1 MTRDTD
7 GDGVADDQGDADLAG
22 RTSDQPTTDQE
33 DEQDDDPQGMKGQ
46 LDDSMNGLESDDDVG
61 EASRGIPQN

>member
-22 RTSDQPTTDQE
+22 RAADK
-33 DEQDDDPQGMKGQ
+33 QDDDPQGMKGQ

-61 EASRGIPQN
+61 EASRGVPQN

>member
-22 RTSDQPTTDQE
+22 RETDQADVE
-33 DEQDDDPQGMKGQ
+33 TDGDPQGMKGQ
-46 LDDSMNGLESDDDVG
+46 LDDSMNGLQTGDDVG
-61 EASRGIPQN
+61 EASRGIPQG

>member
-1 MTRDTD
+1 MTLDRD

-22 RTSDQPTTDQE
+22 RTSDQN

-61 EASRGIPQN
+61 EASRGIPQG

>member
-7 GDGVADDQGDADLAG
+7 GDGVADDEGDADLAG
-22 RTSDQPTTDQE
+22 RTSDQK

-46 LDDSMNGLESDDDVG
+46 LDDSMNGLESEDDVG

>member
-1 MTRDTD
+1 MTLDRD

-22 RTSDQPTTDQE
+22 RTSDQK

-46 LDDSMNGLESDDDVG
+46 LDDSMNGLESEDDVG
-61 EASRGIPQN
+61 EASRGIPQG

>member
-22 RTSDQPTTDQE
+22 RTSDQK
-33 DEQDDDPQGMKGQ
+33 DERDDDPQGMKGQ
-46 LDDSMNGLESDDDVG
+46 LDDSMNGLESEDDVG

>member
-1 MTRDTD
+1 MTLDRD

-22 RTSDQPTTDQE
+22 RTSDQKDEQ

-61 EASRGIPQN
+61 EASRGIPQG

>member
-22 RTSDQPTTDQE
+22 RTSDQK

-46 LDDSMNGLESDDDVG
+46 LDDSMNGLESEDDVG

>member
-22 RTSDQPTTDQE
+22 RTSDQN
-33 DEQDDDPQGMKGQ
+33 DEMDDDPQGMKGQ

-61 EASRGIPQN
+61 EASRGIPQG

>member
-7 GDGVADDQGDADLAG
+7 GDGVADDQGDAELAG
-22 RTSDQPTTDQE
+22 RTSDQK

>member
-22 RTSDQPTTDQE
+22 RSADQN

-61 EASRGIPQN
+61 EASRGIPQD